1 MDGIFIVNKPKGI
14 TSFDVVARMRRICD
28 TKKIGHAGT
37 LDPDAVGV
45 LPVCVGRATKIIEYL
60 MEKDKVYQ
68 VELMLGTATET
79 QDSSGS
85 ILYEKPVTAS
95 IEDIEGAIKSFLGE
109 SMQIPPMY
117 SAVRVNGKRLYELA
131 RKGIEIE
138 RKPRAITISKLDI
151 LSIDKKEDKVIAV
164 FNVECSKGTYIRT
177 LCNDIGEKLDCGGH
191 MMSLSRTR
199 SGPFKL
205 ENSFT
210 LESLENLKNTDDLH
224 SAKLSIDKAVL
235 YMTQVYVNENEAKRL
250 RNGLTILKESL
261 QTGLSRVY
269 RENGAFL
276 AIGKTVLQ
284 NDRPALKTHKWIDI
298 T

>member
-117 SAVRVNGKRLYELA
+117 SAIRVNGKRLYELA

-210 LESLENLKNTDDLH
+210 LESLENLKDTDDLH

-235 YMTQVYVNENEAKRL
+235 YMPQVYVNENEAKRL

>member
-210 LESLENLKNTDDLH
+210 LESLENLKDTDDLH

-235 YMTQVYVNENEAKRL
+235 YMPQVYVNENEAKRL

>member
-68 VELMLGTATET
+68 VELILGTATET

-210 LESLENLKNTDDLH
+210 LESLENLKDTDDLH

-235 YMTQVYVNENEAKRL
+235 YMPQVYVNENEAKRL